1 VIRQSV
7 LLLASAAFG
16 VMSGLAAQESG
27 GFWSREQVREAV
39 QPVLDQKPALAGVQ
53 LLDAAV
59 EGDVITL
66 NLSRQLLSLGKGAAL
81 ETALRQMASA
91 VASSPADAGG
101 FRLRILVEGQALR
114 DARGESPRPGSPLTR
129 SAKARRETQSGPGA
143 SVLVL
148 NPALDGESTEG
159 TLSAEVT
166 MSVRESL
173 LSQGLEVLSTRNL
186 DKYAGK
192 GESGLAKWQEPA
204 LAYLRELGVPEEI
217 LATGEDASR
226 PYFANWAG
234 AGAMITL
241 RAGGS
246 GVPVI
251 FYSGEG
257 EFAAQSL
264 EFATEMQANLAGSR
278 IVECADCAMET
289 RLAEMPGVVLDLGAA
304 SADPE
309 AQLAGT
315 KAVREAL
322 SPMAITGPLSA
333 TKAEMVSPAPGSQLT
348 GATATFQWNAGS
360 GATNYW
366 LMVAP
371 FLGGNTIYSQDQGT
385 LTSVSVTG
393 IPTDGRLIYVRL
405 WSYIDGQWVSN
416 DYTYR
421 AFSAGGATPTKAAL
435 TSPAAGSTLPGATAN
450 FQWNAGVGVARY
462 YLFAG
467 AYPGGNNFYG
477 ADQNLATQASVTGL
491 PVDGTTVYVRLWSYI
506 DGVWQ
511 FNDYTFTAAGN
522 VTPTKAAITSPA
534 PGSTLSG
541 TAVTFTWNS
550 GSAVTRYF
558 LHVGLWQG
566 GNTLFSQ
573 DMVNATSAGVS
584 GLPND
589 ASTVYVRLWSYING
603 AWQFNDYTYT
613 ASGTAPAAAKA
624 EMTSPAAGSTLGGT
638 SVTFQWT
645 KGSAAQR
652 YWLMVGT
659 SVGNNDIYGGD
670 QNLNQSV
677 LVTVPANGKPLYVRL
692 WSYINSAWQYN
703 DYTYR
708 AAGQ

>member
-1 VIRQSV
+1 MIRQSV
-7 LLLASAAFG
+7 LLLAAIAFG
-16 VMSGLAAQESG
+16 VMSGLAQEPA
-27 GFWSREQVREAV
+27 GFWSRDQVREAV
-39 QPVLDQKPALAGVQ
+39 QPVLDQKSALAGVQ
-53 LLDAAV
+53 LLDATV
-59 EGDVITL
+59 DGDVITL
-66 NLSRQLLSLGKGAAL
+66 NLSQQLLTLGKGAAL
-81 ETALRQMASA
+81 ESALRQMASA
-91 VASSPADAGG
+91 VASTPADARG
-101 FRLRILVEGQALR
+101 FRLRILVEGQPLR
-114 DARGESPRPGSPLTR
+114 DKLAEPALAR
-129 SAKARRETQSGPGA
+129 SARARRETQAGPGA
-143 SVLVL
+143 AVLVL
-148 NPALDGESTEG
+148 NPALDGETTEG

-192 GESGLAKWQEPA
+192 GESGVDKWREPA
-204 LAYLRELGVPEEI
+204 LAYLRELGVPDEI
-217 LATGEDASR
+217 LAAGEDASR
-226 PYFANWAG
+226 PTFANWAG
-234 AGAMITL
+234 AGAMVTL
-241 RAGGS
+241 RASGS

-251 FYSGEG
+251 FYSGDGEAG
-257 EFAAQSL
+257 AQSAEFAAALQ
-264 EFATEMQANLAGSR
+264 TNLTGSR
-278 IVECADCAMET
+278 IVECPDCAMES
-289 RLAEMPGVVLDLGAA
+289 RLAEMAGVVLDLGASA
-304 SADPE
+304 ADPE
-309 AQLAGT
+309 AQLAGA

-322 SPMAITGPLSA
+322 SPMAVTGPLSA
-333 TKAEMVSPAPGSQLT
+333 AKAEMVSPAPGSQLT

-360 GATNYW
+360 SATNYW

-385 LTSVSVTG
+385 LTSVSVSG
-393 IPTDGRLIYVRL
+393 LPTDGRLIYVRL

-421 AFSAGGATPTKAAL
+421 AYSAGGATPTKAAL
-435 TSPAAGSTLPGATAN
+435 TSPASGTTLSGATVN

-467 AYPGGNNFYG
+467 AYAGGNNYYG
-477 ADQNLATQASVTGL
+477 ADQNLATQAAVSGL

-511 FNDYTFTAAGN
+511 YNDYTFTAAGN
-522 VTPTKAAITSPA
+522 IAPTKAAMTSPA
-534 PGSTLSG
+534 PGSKLSG
-541 TAVTFTWNS
+541 TTAAFTWNT
-550 GSAVTRYF
+550 GAAVTRYF

-573 DMVNATSAGVS
+573 DMVNATSASVS

-603 AWQFNDYTYT
+603 GWQYNDYTYT

-624 EMTSPAAGSTLGGT
+624 EMTSPAAGSTLSGA

-645 KGSAAQR
+645 KGSAVQR
-652 YWLMVGT
+652 YWLMLGT

-670 QNLNQSV
+670 QNLNQSAQ
-677 LVTVPANGKPLYVRL
+677 VTAPVNGKPIYVRL
-692 WSYINSAWQYN
+692 WSYINGAWQYN